1 MRCYNIPVFVPHKG
15 CPHDCVFCNQRRI
28 TGFSDE
34 VSADYVRDI
43 TQQYLKSFKE
53 TERRVEIAFFGGSFT
68 AVPVKQQNELLEAAN
83 EYIKAGL
90 VDGIRVSTRPDA
102 IDPDI
107 LDNLLRYG
115 VTTIELG
122 IQSMCDD
129 VLLKS
134 NRGYFSDVVEK
145 SVGLIREYPF
155 KLGLQMMTGLP
166 GDTFEKSVYTGKR
179 IKELKPDFV
188 RIYPTLVVKDTAL
201 CDMYMDGEYNP
212 QTVEE
217 AVELC
222 TVLKTE
228 FLNAGINVIRVSLQ
242 TTEEISPGA
251 SVVAGPFNSAFGEL
265 VDNAIYYKKI
275 VEYITH
281 ARSGILEIDVNER
294 EVSKAVGNGKINI
307 RKLYEKYGIVLKV
320 HGKSDVLK
328 GQVKITEVS

>member
-1 MRCYNIPVFVPHKG
+1 MRYYNIPIFVPHKG

-28 TGFSDE
+28 TGTSDE
-34 VSADYVRDI
+34 VSADDVRNI
-43 TQQYLKSFKE
+43 TQQYLSSFKE
-53 TERRVEIAFFGGSFT
+53 TKRQVEIAFFGGSFT
-68 AVPVKQQNELLEAAN
+68 AIPKEQQDELLKAAN
-83 EYIKAGL
+83 EYIKAGQ

-102 IDPDI
+102 IDTDI
-107 LDNLLRYG
+107 LENLLKYG

-122 IQSMCDD
+122 VQSMCED
-129 VLLKS
+129 VLLMS
-134 NRGYFSDVVEK
+134 NRGYASEVVEK
-145 SVGLIREYPF
+145 SVRLIRNYPF
-155 KLGLQMMTGLP
+155 KLGLQMMAGLP
-166 GDTFEKSVYTGKR
+166 GDTSEKSIYTGR
-179 IKELKPDFV
+179 CIIELKPDFV

-201 CDMYMDGEYNP
+201 CDMYLNGVYTP
-212 QTVEE
+212 QTLDE

-222 TVLKTE
+222 TELKIE
-228 FLNAGINVIRVSLQ
+228 FLKAGINVIRVSLQ

-281 ARSGILEIDVNER
+281 AKSGVLEIDVNER

-307 RKLYEKYGIVLKV
+307 RKLYEEYGIVLKV